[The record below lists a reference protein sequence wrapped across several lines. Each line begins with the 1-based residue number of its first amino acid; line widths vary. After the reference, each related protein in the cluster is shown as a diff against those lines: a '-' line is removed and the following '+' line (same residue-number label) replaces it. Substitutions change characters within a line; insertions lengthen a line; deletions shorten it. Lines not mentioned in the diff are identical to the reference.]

1 MEPLDELVTTRQ
13 EVSQEGDQ
21 VALGNDVRCPD
32 YRPVRLKTLQQE
44 IACHERRK
52 TILIKDDRTYPDD
65 VRAALLTYHDMI
77 IAWLQERI
85 TALKHSYPP
94 VRPSSHPT
102 PEALR
107 SPRPSW

>member
-21 VALGNDVRCPD
+21 VSLRNDVRCPD

-44 IACHERRK
+44 IACHEQRK
-52 TILIKDDRTYPDD
+52 TILMKDDRTYPDD

-77 IAWLQERI
+77 IEWLQERF
-85 TALKHSYPP
+85 TALERSYPP
-94 VRPSSHPT
+94 VRESSHPT
-102 PEALR
+102 PEAPR
-107 SPRPSW
+107 RPRPSS